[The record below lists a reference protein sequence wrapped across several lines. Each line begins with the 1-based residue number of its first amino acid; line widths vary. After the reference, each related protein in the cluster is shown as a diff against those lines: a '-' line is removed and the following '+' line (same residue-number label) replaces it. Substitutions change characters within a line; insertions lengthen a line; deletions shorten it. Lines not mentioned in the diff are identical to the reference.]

1 MVLRQEDPEFA
12 LNEELPVF
20 KLAGISA
27 HKLNSNENTRVVEGE
42 VNSDQLD
49 FTGLELGRK

>member
-42 VNSDQLD
+42 ANSDQLD